1 MQPSQVSAVRLSG
14 KKSTDMTVTT
24 NKLQSD
30 PPTEEESWTTPRL
43 PSGRFGYINE
53 YLIPDGADLSC
64 VFCGWA
70 PKTAD
75 EPRIIYVAYGGRT
88 EHLCLCP
95 HCADQLMASLIQ
107 DLARVIEVEGF
118 VAGGYMAQ
126 RQEQIV
132 KDFECIMFAGK
143 MRLPPGR
150 Q

>member
-1 MQPSQVSAVRLSG
+1 
-14 KKSTDMTVTT
+14 MTVTT

-30 PPTEEESWTTPRL
+30 PPTEEESWETPRL
-43 PSGRFGYINE
+43 PSGRFGYTNE
-53 YLIPDGADLSC
+53 FLIPKDAHLTC
-64 VFCGWA
+64 AICQIA
-70 PKTAD
+70 PETVDA
-75 EPRIIYVAYGGRT
+75 PRIVYVTYGGLIKF
-88 EHLCLCP
+88 LCLCP